1 MVYIYAFIM
10 TSTSRIMITMKSR
23 MIAER
28 PLRQIEPSL
37 LLTPMIVE
45 FLKWIVTL
53 TATLYLMSELPSR
66 LQLRLVL
73 LLSIQRVKGLFM
85 KRL

>member
-1 MVYIYAFIM
+1 
-10 TSTSRIMITMKSR
+10 MIAMKSR
-23 MIAER
+23 MIAEG
-28 PLRQIEPSL
+28 PLRQIEPTL
-37 LLTPMIVE
+37 LLTPMIIE

-53 TATLYLMSELPSR
+53 AATLYLMAELPSR

-73 LLSIQRVKGLFM
+73 LLSIQWVIGLFM